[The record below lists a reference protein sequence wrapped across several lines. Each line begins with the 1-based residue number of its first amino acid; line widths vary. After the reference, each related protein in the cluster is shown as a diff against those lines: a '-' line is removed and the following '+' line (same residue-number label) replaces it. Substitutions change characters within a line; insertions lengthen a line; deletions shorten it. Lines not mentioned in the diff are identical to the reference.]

1 MYESTAVLFP
11 RRGSSSRFI
20 ARLCNFTNYAFSLF
34 ESTRHPRQRIA
45 PAPTQTPNLMNTP
58 DADSCCDAIV
68 FFFLRRR
75 ESSASPRP
83 TSASDATSPPPTR
96 RVLLRRDESS
106 SAATSPPPQPL
117 LRRAPPEKNSGSA
130 LAVAR
135 SVLLLSC
142 RRALSPVRLLLAALV
157 VLLWALGK
165 AGVRRGPLCA
175 ALNRRRC
182 CFQLRPCLY
191 GFAFAL
197 FRVCCC
203 VDLWVWIRSV
213 QRAKRES
220 D

>member
-34 ESTRHPRQRIA
+34 ESTRHPGQRIA
-45 PAPTQTPNLMNTP
+45 RAPPQTPNLRNTP

-68 FFFLRRR
+68 FFF
-75 ESSASPRP
+75 S
-83 TSASDATSPPPTR
+83 PTR
-96 RVLLRRDESS
+96 RIVGESTANKCLRRDESS

-117 LRRAPPEKNSGSA
+117 LRRAPSEKNSGSA

-157 VLLWALGK
+157 VLLCALGK

-175 ALNRRRC
+175 VLNRRRC

-197 FRVCCC
+197 SRVCCC

>member
-45 PAPTQTPNLMNTP
+45 PAPTQAPNLMNTP

-68 FFFLRRR
+68 FF
-75 ESSASPRP
+75 S
-83 TSASDATSPPPTR
+83 PTR
-96 RVLLRRDESS
+96 RIVGESTANKCLRRDESSFTAPPPLLRRDESS
-106 SAATSPPPQPL
+106 SAATSPPPPQPL
-117 LRRAPPEKNSGSA
+117 LRRAPSEKNCGSA

-157 VLLWALGK
+157 VLLCALGK
-165 AGVRRGPLCA
+165 AGVRRGPA
-175 ALNRRRC
+175 VRC
-182 CFQLRPCLY
+182 VESPPLLLPITAVSLWIRFRSFPCLLLC
-191 GFAFAL
+191 GPVGMAPVGAT
-197 FRVCCC
+197 CE
-203 VDLWVWIRSV
+203 
-213 QRAKRES
+213 KGE
-220 D
+220 